1 MTDPSL
7 NKAALNGVAS
17 PGQKLRLAVEQNNPL
32 QVVGTVN
39 AYSAIMAEKCGHK
52 AIYL

>member
-1 MTDPSL
+1 MTSKL
-7 NKAALNGVAS
+7 S
-17 PGQKLRLAVEQNNPL
+17 PGAKLRQAVDTNNPL

-52 AIYL
+52 AIYLSGGGVAA